1 MLDGQNDD
9 AASVATS
16 TTVTQQAAPAATPG
30 RPQRKRE
37 LHITRMIRGRERVE
51 IIRDERVISA
61 YYRHRKEQKTQDRTE
76 RRALASKGPED
87 EYEAYAAPKSAP
99 VSRRPSKGKAK
110 APKKPKKKSRQMDS
124 DDSMMS
130 EDGLDDDDEDLE
142 LEEDE
147 DEEGLEMQLAD
158 DDDDDDDGEEEDFES
173 AFSIDYS
180 LQFLGMNRA
189 GLKKVS
195 GF

>member
-1 MLDGQNDD
+1 LDGQNDD

-76 RRALASKGPED
+76 RRALASKGNED
-87 EYEAYAAPKSAP
+87 EYEAYPTPKSAS
-99 VSRRPSKGKAK
+99 VSRRPSKGKGKGK

-130 EDGLDDDDEDLE
+130 DDGLDDDDDELE
-142 LEEDE
+142 LEEEE
-147 DEEGLEMQLAD
+147 DEEGLELHLAD
-158 DDDDDDDGEEEDFES
+158 DDDDDDDGEEEDYES
-173 AFSIDYS
+173 AY
-180 LQFLGMNRA
+180 
-189 GLKKVS
+189 
-195 GF
+195 